1 MIALRTL
8 SVALARACTVRR
20 RVLPSRRP
28 TTALLLASF
37 VASLLMPLDADHPH
51 RLIASAAAEEAA
63 VGAGPAA
70 SGQSAKAEQVQLWT
84 CGMHPQVIQDHPGDC
99 PICHMKL
106 TPLESDATE
115 ASGAG
120 SAITIDPVVVQ
131 NMGVRTARVA
141 EGPLRREVRVAGF
154 VEDAEPLMHDV
165 SLRVSGWIQHLY
177 ANTEGLHIRKGDPLF
192 DVYSP
197 EIQVAAEEAIALRKR
212 RAGLPPTSR
221 NDATLE
227 SLWKAALQ
235 KLALQGLDETEI
247 RRLTSL
253 DRAPESVTFRSPV
266 TGNVTEKLIVDG
278 SAVTAGQQLLRI
290 IDHSTVWIDARVHE
304 QDIALVSVG
313 QRIDARIASQADK
326 VYVGNVI
333 FIHPHLDE
341 TTRTGSVRMAV
352 PNPDFE
358 LRPGMFATVV
368 LRGKLAPSAV
378 LVPREAVIDTG
389 DRQVAFVVGDKPGHF
404 EPRRVRTGWVAEG
417 GNVQIVEGLVPGE
430 EVVVS
435 GQFLLDAE
443 SRLQDALR
451 KFIAQRTTS
460 AASPGEAPSPAAPPA
475 AHQH

>member
-1 MIALRTL
+1 MT
-8 SVALARACTVRR
+8 ARMLTRRIGRSPISLRR
-20 RVLPSRRP
+20 RVAVLLPAIFAASLLLPSDVRHD
-28 TTALLLASF
+28 F
-37 VASLLMPLDADHPH
+37 VASAF
-51 RLIASAAAEEAA
+51 AEEAA
-63 VGAGPAA
+63 IGANPAA
-70 SGQSAKAEQVQLWT
+70 QAPQVQLWT

-99 PICHMKL
+99 PICHMEL

-115 ASGAG
+115 ASNAG
-120 SAITIDPVVVQ
+120 SSITIDPVVVQ

-154 VEDAEPLMHDV
+154 VEDAEPLIHDV
-165 SLRVSGWIQHLY
+165 SLRVSGWIQHLV
-177 ANTEGLHIRKGDPLF
+177 ANTEGLHIKKGDPLF
-192 DVYSP
+192 DLYSP
-197 EIQVAAEEAIALRKR
+197 EIQIALEEAIALRKR
-212 RAGLPPTSR
+212 RVGLVR
-221 NDATLE
+221 GDATLD
-227 SLWKAALQ
+227 SLWKAALH
-235 KLALQGLDETEI
+235 KLALQGLDDSEI
-247 RRLTSL
+247 RRLSSL
-253 DRAPESVTFRSPV
+253 DRAPDSVTFRSPV

-278 SAVTAGQQLLRI
+278 SAVAAGQKLLRI
-290 IDHSTVWIDARVHE
+290 INHSTIWIDARVHE

-313 QRIDARIASQADK
+313 QRIEARIASQADK
-326 VYVGNVI
+326 VYAGNVI

-358 LRPGMFATVV
+358 LRPGMFATVM
-368 LRGKLAPSAV
+368 LRGELAPSAV

-389 DRQVAFVVGDKPGHF
+389 DRQVAFVVGEKPGHF

-451 KFIAQRTTS
+451 KFIAQRATS
-460 AASPGEAPSPAAPPA
+460 AASPTAATPPA
-475 AHQH
+475 ALPGAHQH